1 MELSW
6 PTAKVPPRLG
16 VDEAH
21 VWAVPFDGSAG
32 GDGALLSVLS
42 DEEQQRADEFR
53 LERPRQQFVCTR
65 GALRVLLGHYLGER
79 PEDVSF
85 SFEAIAK
92 PRLAEKHAASNLRFN
107 VSHSGDLGLIA
118 ITSGCDIGVDVEHR
132 RPVKNLEQ
140 LAQRYFHPA
149 EIEAVTTTAIDDRND
164 AFFRCWTAKEAVL
177 KAYGTGIAGALD
189 AFEVPLAPSFAG
201 WIDLS
206 GLNQKEKASSCWLGR
221 LTLDNDY
228 IAAVALVGCHRQV
241 TCFTFTL

>member
-6 PTAKVPPRLG
+6 PIAKVPPKLA

-21 VWAVPFDGSAG
+21 IWAVPFDGSTASR
-32 GDGALLSVLS
+32 DALFAVLS
-42 DEEQQRADEFR
+42 DEERQRADEFR

-65 GALRVLLGHYLGER
+65 GALRILLGHYL
-79 PEDVSF
+79 DVPPQGVLF

-92 PRLAEKHAASNLRFN
+92 PRLAESHAGSNLRFN
-107 VSHSGDLGLIA
+107 ISHSGDLGLIA
-118 ITSGCDIGVDVEHR
+118 ITSGCDVGIDVEYR

-140 LAQRYFHPA
+140 LAERYFHSA
-149 EIEAVTTTAIDDRND
+149 EIEEITTTIINDRND

-189 AFEVPLAPSFAG
+189 VFEVPLEASFAG

-206 GLNQKEKASSCWLGR
+206 GLKQKDKASNCWVER
-221 LTLDNDY
+221 HAPSDDY
-228 IAAVALVGCHRQV
+228 IAAVALVGCKRQV
-241 TCFTFTL
+241 ACYTFSM